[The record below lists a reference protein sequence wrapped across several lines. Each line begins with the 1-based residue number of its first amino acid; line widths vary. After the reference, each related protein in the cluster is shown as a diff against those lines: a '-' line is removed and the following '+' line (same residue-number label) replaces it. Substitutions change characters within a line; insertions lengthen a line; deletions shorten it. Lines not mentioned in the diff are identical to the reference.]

1 MPAPAEHPPSDAPKT
16 AFRAWARGLL
26 RSENAAEDRSLS
38 HSAAPHV
45 LNAISDLPAGI
56 VLLYVPIR
64 GELDPIFALPALIKA
79 GWTLALPRCDRRD
92 GAPLLVSAPADAVT
106 GPPDDPAWDAS
117 RFESDA
123 WGMAVPRLRV
133 PVRPASVTAA
143 IVPGLAFDPTGTRL
157 GRGAGVYDRLL
168 ATLPSTARLIG
179 LARNERI
186 VPALPREPHD
196 IPMHAIVT
204 PGGKLAPG
212 A

>member
-1 MPAPAEHPPSDAPKT
+1 
-16 AFRAWARGLL
+16 L
-26 RSENAAEDRSLS
+26 RSEIAAEDRSLS
-38 HSAAPHV
+38 HSAAPH
-45 LNAISDLPAGI
+45 LLKAISDLPAGI

-92 GAPLLVSAPADAVT
+92 GAPMLVSAPAEAVT
-106 GPPDDPAWDAS
+106 GTPDDPAWDAS
-117 RFESDA
+117 KFESDA

-168 ATLPSTARLIG
+168 ATLPGTARLIG
-179 LARNERI
+179 LARHERI

-204 PGGKLAPG
+204 PRGKLAPG